1 MTWILPRLWLFCAL
15 ATAPAATQIIEFES
29 NGLRFQTLTHRG
41 VTVMFA
47 TMPSAV
53 REYAIVQAAV
63 ANGGAGPCIV
73 KPEDFTFVRADGT
86 QVRGAEPR
94 QIVSMMVEK
103 GNRGDVVKLVTT
115 YEASIYG
122 MSRIRST
129 NGYEQRRQAAQAE
142 VASTKL
148 KAAAAASAIVFV
160 QTRLNSG
167 DSTDGAVFFPNEGKA
182 LGPGK
187 LIVRNT
193 AGLYE
198 FPVE

>member
-1 MTWILPRLWLFCAL
+1 MNWILPRLWLFCVLTVAH
-15 ATAPAATQIIEFES
+15 ASPQIIEFES
-29 NGLRFQTLTHRG
+29 NGLRFQTLTHGG

-47 TMPSAV
+47 MMPSTL
-53 REYAIVQAAV
+53 REYAIIQAAV
-63 ANGGAGPCIV
+63 ANGSSTHCLV
-73 KPEDFTFVRADGT
+73 KPEDFTFVRPDGSE
-86 QVRGAEPR
+86 VRGAPPR
-94 QIVSMMVEK
+94 QIVGMMVEK
-103 GNRGDVVKLVTT
+103 GSRSDVVKMVSA

-129 NGYEQRRQAAQAE
+129 NGYEQRRQAALAE
-142 VASTKL
+142 VTSTRL

-160 QTRLNSG
+160 QTRLNAG
-167 DSTDGAVFFPNEGKA
+167 DSTDGALFFPNEGKP

-193 AGLYE
+193 AGVYE